1 MGDPIRAEFEVL
13 DERFRFFG
21 GDHVLEQLHTG
32 CRWTEGPAYFPAGR
46 YLVFSD
52 IPNDRLLRWDETTG
66 VVGVFLQ
73 PAGYANGHSVDR
85 RGRLLSCEHG
95 HRRVTRTEPGGSVT
109 VLADAYDGKRL
120 NSPNDLVERA
130 DGSVWF
136 TDPAYGIDSDYE
148 GHRAESEIGAC
159 HVYRIDPVTGQVAI
173 VADDFDRP
181 NGLAFSADERQLYI
195 TDSERDHIRLFSVTK
210 GDVTTDDVIAGDRL
224 EGGAV
229 FATCDAGT
237 FDGIRLDSAGRIWA
251 AAGDGLHCFDPDG
264 TLIGKLRVPE
274 TVANLEFGGPQ
285 RNQLFICAT
294 TSLYSIRVNVTGVAY
309 PAGQATP
316 RQG

>member
-109 VLADAYDGKRL
+109 WSTALWC
-120 NSPNDLVERA
+120 SDL
-130 DGSVWF
+130 S
-136 TDPAYGIDSDYE
+136 
-148 GHRAESEIGAC
+148 
-159 HVYRIDPVTGQVAI
+159 
-173 VADDFDRP
+173 
-181 NGLAFSADERQLYI
+181 
-195 TDSERDHIRLFSVTK
+195 
-210 GDVTTDDVIAGDRL
+210 
-224 EGGAV
+224 
-229 FATCDAGT
+229 
-237 FDGIRLDSAGRIWA
+237 
-251 AAGDGLHCFDPDG
+251 
-264 TLIGKLRVPE
+264 
-274 TVANLEFGGPQ
+274 
-285 RNQLFICAT
+285 
-294 TSLYSIRVNVTGVAY
+294 
-309 PAGQATP
+309 
-316 RQG
+316 